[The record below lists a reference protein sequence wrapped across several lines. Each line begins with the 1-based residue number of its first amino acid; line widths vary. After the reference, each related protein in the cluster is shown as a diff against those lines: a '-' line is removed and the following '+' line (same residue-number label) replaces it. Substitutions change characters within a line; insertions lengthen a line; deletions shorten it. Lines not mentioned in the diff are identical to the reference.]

1 MITVQELKVASN
13 FTVIVSLSFSNAQVE
28 KMLLSLVSHI
38 LFAIL
43 APQHVIPQ
51 FTSNLQILY
60 ATWLVRLS

>member
-43 APQHVIPQ
+43 APQHVI
-51 FTSNLQILY
+51 L
-60 ATWLVRLS
+60 